1 MWVTGSLGLM
11 VTLLL
16 CNLSGYYDGQDIAN
30 IQIVAEWMSMV
41 ESGEKMGDLVLPS
54 VHGCVSFGFLM
65 PVLMS
70 KV

>member
-1 MWVTGSLGLM
+1 MWVMGPLGLM

-41 ESGEKMGDLVLPS
+41 ELGEKLE
-54 VHGCVSFGFLM
+54 
-65 PVLMS
+65 
-70 KV
+70 

>member
-1 MWVTGSLGLM
+1 MWVMGPLGLM

-41 ESGEKMGDLVLPS
+41 ELEEKLE
-54 VHGCVSFGFLM
+54 
-65 PVLMS
+65 
-70 KV
+70 